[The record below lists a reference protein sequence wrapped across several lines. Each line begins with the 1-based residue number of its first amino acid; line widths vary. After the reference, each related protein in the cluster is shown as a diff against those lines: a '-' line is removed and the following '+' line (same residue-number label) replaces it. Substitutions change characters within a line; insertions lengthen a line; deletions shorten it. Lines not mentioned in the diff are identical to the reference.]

1 MTEATAARTGV
12 QIETNGI
19 NVITDAERKGTP
31 RQLFWPWFAAN
42 VSIFGLSYGSF
53 ALGFGISFWQALIAG
68 LIGIV
73 VSFLLCG
80 FVALAGKRGSA
91 PTMVLSRAAFGV
103 RGNRLPSLLSW
114 LLTVGW
120 ETVLTILA
128 TLATATVLT
137 ELGWG
142 GGTVTKVIALV
153 VVAALVIGAGV
164 IGFDLI
170 MRLQTVIT
178 VITAVLTVLYI
189 ILVAGEVDWGTV
201 SALPAGSTQAVIG
214 ALVFFMTGFGL
225 GWVNAAADY
234 SRYLPRSASSAGVVG
249 WTTFG
254 SALAPVLLLVFGL
267 LLAGSSTDLS
277 AAIAAD
283 PIGALATELPTW
295 FLVPFALAA
304 VLGLVGGAV
313 LDIYSSGLALLSLG
327 LRVPRFVAALID
339 GLIMVAGTIYVVFFA
354 DNFLGQF
361 MGFLITLGVPI
372 AAWCGVM
379 LADIALRRRDYA
391 EADLYRADGRYG
403 DVRLVPVLTVLVSTV
418 LGWGLVTNASAS
430 WLTWQGY
437 LLGPFGLGGKE
448 GAWAYANLGVLVALF
463 LGFVVTLVA
472 DRGRVRA
479 QEAAPVLPLGGQR
492 AGVPDT
498 AVDPTLELSL
508 RGQAARVD
516 AQPAV
521 HLAPPHL
528 ERPRVG
534 LGQELGGVGRVDA
547 EHQPALTARGDRHV
561 AVDQE
566 REAAE
571 HPHLGDAPLG
581 PDQLADPVGELLVV
595 GHGDESPTRSWTRP
609 ATCGRVARMRSRT
622 NGMWWGTAIEA
633 PDPGALARFYSEL
646 LGWPIGHEEPGTAIL
661 AAPEGSIYIV
671 FQQATDYQDARSG
684 RPSTASSAR

>member
-1 MTEATAARTGV
+1 MTEVETGRAGGV

-53 ALGFGISFWQALIAG
+53 ALGFGISFWQALVAG
-68 LIGIV
+68 LVGII

-80 FVALAGKRGSA
+80 FVSLAGKRGSA

-142 GGTVTKVIALV
+142 GGTATKVIALV
-153 VVAALVIGAGV
+153 VVAALVIAAGV

-391 EADLYRADGRYG
+391 EADLYRPDGRYG
-403 DVRLVPVLTVLVSTV
+403 DVRLVPVLTVLVGTA

-479 QEAAPVLPLGGQR
+479 QEAAP
-492 AGVPDT
+492 A
-498 AVDPTLELSL
+498 
-508 RGQAARVD
+508 
-516 AQPAV
+516 
-521 HLAPPHL
+521 
-528 ERPRVG
+528 
-534 LGQELGGVGRVDA
+534 
-547 EHQPALTARGDRHV
+547 
-561 AVDQE
+561 
-566 REAAE
+566 
-571 HPHLGDAPLG
+571 
-581 PDQLADPVGELLVV
+581 
-595 GHGDESPTRSWTRP
+595 
-609 ATCGRVARMRSRT
+609 
-622 NGMWWGTAIEA
+622 
-633 PDPGALARFYSEL
+633 
-646 LGWPIGHEEPGTAIL
+646 
-661 AAPEGSIYIV
+661 
-671 FQQATDYQDARSG
+671 
-684 RPSTASSAR
+684 